1 MLIEPLTGQTN
12 TDRFRVGARNDE
24 NICQNDRGKKAAYTL
39 AEVLIT
45 LGIIGVVA
53 ALTIPSLMASYQK
66 KQTATRLKSA
76 YSQLLQAI
84 KLSEAEN
91 DDIANWDF
99 KTNGWFDKYLANYL
113 KVNKSRFKN
122 INEKD
127 SIPYKQI
134 SGAREVGLWLIRG
147 GNSSIYTLLNGVD
160 LIVQNDSYNGSGIP
174 DIAVDVN
181 GVFTKPNQFGKDTFF
196 FSISKTHGLYPY
208 GIYTTSE
215 CTPPIEVHPGREYL
229 KTASCF
235 SYGCNK
241 KGRGMY
247 CAALIMEDG
256 WEIRSDY
263 PW

>member
-91 DDIANWDF
+91 DDITGWDF
-99 KTNGWFDKYLANYL
+99 TQNGWFDKYLANHL
-113 KVNKSRFKN
+113 KLSKSRFKN
-122 INEKD
+122 VNEED
-127 SIPYKQI
+127 SIPYKEI
-134 SGAREVGLWLIRG
+134 SGARETGLRLISGR
-147 GNSSIYTLLNGVD
+147 NSSIYTLLNGVD
-160 LIVQNDSYNGSGIP
+160 LIVVNYLNRGGS

-181 GVFTKPNQFGKDTFF
+181 GVFTKPNQFGKDTFLF
-196 FSISKTHGLYPY
+196 FINNTHGLYPP
-208 GIYTTSE
+208 GIYATGE
-215 CTPPIEVHPGREYL
+215 CTPPVEGHPGREYL
-229 KTASCF
+229 KTASCW

-241 KGRGMY
+241 EGRGMY
-247 CAALIMEDG
+247 CTALIMEDG
-256 WEIRSDY
+256 WEIRADY